1 MSLFIHFENFKF
13 GVWWIQ
19 NRYLLSYTK
28 YSHYSRIIVL
38 SSSLHITVHYYAYFR
53 TGWRFSNHSI
63 VYADYTIYRAA
74 IALLINKVHL
84 MIQILSRL
92 LTRTNF
98 ISNEILT
105 KFFFFLICQP
115 IISKLLFYTQW
126 MATIFATFIP
136 ITLCLSS
143 KSNKMLWNKKQS
155 NFMAG
160 CSFCIMYTGSLSIN
174 IPSAFR
180 RRIFI

>member
-105 KFFFFLICQP
+105 KNLFFFNLPTNHFE
-115 IISKLLFYTQW
+115 
-126 MATIFATFIP
+126 TFILYAVNGSN
-136 ITLCLSS
+136 LCNFYPDYIMS
-143 KSNKMLWNKKQS
+143 KFKVKQ
-155 NFMAG
+155 NVMEQE
-160 CSFCIMYTGSLSIN
+160 TE
-174 IPSAFR
+174 
-180 RRIFI
+180 